1 MCQAS
6 QKFFIAPI
14 QHPPDS
20 PDAETRLERHASGA
34 GPPAKSSVTNLLT
47 VAESLSQEPL

>member
-6 QKFFIAPI
+6 QKFFIASI
-14 QHPPDS
+14 QCPPDS
-20 PDAETRLERHASGA
+20 PDAETRPERHASGA
-34 GPPAKSSVTNLLT
+34 GPPAESSASNLLT